1 MTEIYKLHNNI
12 WIKMTWRIKR
22 LKIPIK
28 SSKIPTEHK
37 LAIDQE
43 GPKVQDN
50 GTEDF
55 DQYQSVTANSNN

>member
-1 MTEIYKLHNNI
+1 
-12 WIKMTWRIKR
+12 MTWRIKR
-22 LKIPIK
+22 LKIPIE

-37 LAIDQE
+37 LDIDQE